1 MMVTLKNSRLTVE
14 LGTQFLELLIN
25 LERISDH
32 CSNAAVR
39 IIHQN
44 AERDSLVR
52 SDIHTYL
59 KQLHQGGSRQ
69 FDELFQEAKDKYYI
83 PIENAPQLSAKS

>member
-1 MMVTLKNSRLTVE
+1 MEV
-14 LGTQFLELLIN
+14 GTQFLELLIN

-44 AERDSLVR
+44 SGPDALVR
-52 SDIHTYL
+52 SDIHSYL
-59 KQLHQGGSRQ
+59 QQLHQGGSRQ
-69 FDELFQEAKDKYYI
+69 FDQLFLAAKDKYYA
-83 PIENAPQLSAKS
+83 PITETAPS